1 MAFQSVRVRG
11 SNPTGQDIFIMRP
24 IVRLHGLVIIINAV
38 NARLLR
44 NRNFMALWLGQLI
57 SFIGDYFNY
66 LAIPI
71 TINQLTGSAGMVGLS
86 YIANALPALLFG
98 PIAGVFVDRLD
109 RRRVMIASDLLR
121 GLLVLCLLTIHDK
134 NQIWIF
140 YLIGFLVSCTS
151 QFFFP
156 ARGAVLPL
164 IVTHSDDWLTANGMM
179 QIIQTVGLL
188 AGPAMAGFAI
198 GLWGPHA
205 AFIANSVGYFCSAA
219 AVISMRVPHMNAT
232 PSQNGATVRGVLED
246 LKEGIQYLFSNR
258 NMVGVMVCMA
268 VANLGLGAINVI
280 WVPYM
285 QRTFG
290 VDARG
295 LGIVDS
301 AQGAGMVVGALLLG
315 LAASRFRKIVMA
327 SGGMIL
333 ISVLISAWGL
343 ANTFPLVIFIS
354 VLVGLF
360 LVPLQSALSTIQ
372 QMEVPNLKRGRVGS
386 SMNAL
391 TTIASLASMA
401 FASLLGEV
409 LGLRTIF
416 FIVGVF
422 TGASG
427 ILGLFLL
434 REPERPAQELPVEGE
449 G

>member
-1 MAFQSVRVRG
+1 
-11 SNPTGQDIFIMRP
+11 
-24 IVRLHGLVIIINAV
+24 
-38 NARLLR
+38 
-44 NRNFMALWLGQLI
+44 MALWLGQLI

-86 YIANALPALLFG
+86 FIANALPALLFG

-134 NQIWIF
+134 NQIWVF
-140 YLIGFLVSCTS
+140 YLVGFLVSCTS

-164 IVTHSDDWLTANGMM
+164 IVANPDDWLAANGMM
-179 QIIQTVGLL
+179 QVIQTVGLL
-188 AGPAMAGFAI
+188 AGPAMAGYAI
-198 GLWGPHA
+198 GLWGPRA
-205 AFIANSVGYFCSAA
+205 AFIANSVGYFCSAV
-219 AVISMRVPHMNAT
+219 AVISLRVP
-232 PSQNGATVRGVLED
+232 GAGPAAAQSGSTVRGVIAD
-246 LKEGIQYLFSNR
+246 LKEGMRYLFGNR
-258 NMVGVMVCMA
+258 NMVGVMVCMS
-268 VANLGLGAINVI
+268 VANLGLGAVNVI

-285 QRTFG
+285 QRVFG

-315 LAASRFRKIVMA
+315 VAASRFRKIFMA

-343 ANTFPLVIFIS
+343 ANTFPLVILIS

-391 TTIASLASMA
+391 TTLASLASMA

-409 LGLRTIF
+409 LGLRNIF
-416 FIVGVF
+416 FIVGAF
-422 TGASG
+422 AGASG
-427 ILGLFLL
+427 ILGFILL
-434 REPERPAQELPVEGE
+434 REPVKPAQELPVEGE